1 MPDLE
6 QLAEQSRAAARAFCD
21 AWYAAHE
28 AVRPADDGA
37 RQAMAGLL
45 EAFLRVLHAET
56 AVREALAGRA
66 GPAADLAAMLRRR
79 LDDLAAELRRQS
91 ARAALFHA
99 RVVAPAAAAAAL
111 ARPN

>member
-6 QLAEQSRAAARAFCD
+6 QLAEQSRAAARAFGD
-21 AWYAAHE
+21 AWDAAYE

-37 RQAMAGLL
+37 RQAMAGLV